1 MNCSTL
7 NASLMA
13 HSPLRLCMLV
23 PARTSYDLQMDQTA
37 SNSYRGGTPPKAY
50 RNRSAQI
57 LRSYAVRAKILGL
70 SCLSSIQSQGR

>member
-23 PARTSYDLQMDQTA
+23 PARTNYDLQTDQA
-37 SNSYRGGTPPKAY
+37 AKPSLVGGMPPKAY